1 MVVTKNY
8 KYIVMSL
15 FFALFLSACGKKKQV
30 LGGTPPTPPPVSDQ
44 GTEKQNPPTPPM
56 GKGEEQAPEAQ
67 PSPQLPKGPSQENES
82 VPDLPSKDQGQGR
95 RPNPSP
101 RRPVEQ
107 TPKKESKPAPQ
118 PETPSRME
126 SAEEEKLMLYSSDKN
141 SPAAKEDFSTVED
154 NRTTGFEED
163 GLFYSGAG
171 SDEILEYFKNL
182 NNSVT
187 REQKRLN
194 LRMASEIES
203 AQLSVPEEEDQF
215 NEVKLKV
222 KLTSGEQYTLV
233 GANDGQG
240 TIRLRQVRNDSSR
253 SYNINGFVKCVD
265 LNQACENSYA
275 RLQFSN
281 GAVARI
287 IFRQSEASTKFGIPT
302 IVDHQGLVYWNAW
315 IVNGINNERSVPTR
329 LRSVTL
335 STVEVVN
342 GRSSVHVSM
351 KSANSVRVN
360 FQGAL
365 MVSEGNSVQVPM
377 RQQFEVEEAD
387 LFSSVEDI
395 NNTYAKWL
403 SRITMVKNTGRGQ
416 MKFALVLNR
425 GKEKKNPVIS
435 MVVAHNESDVMTAKE
450 ISQFESR
457 LKK

>member
-1 MVVTKNY
+1 MGLTKNY
-8 KYIVMSL
+8 KYSVMVL
-15 FFALFLSACGKKKQV
+15 FCALFLSACGKKKQV
-30 LGGTPPTPPPVSDQ
+30 LGGTPQTPPPASEQ
-44 GTEKQNPPTPPM
+44 GTGKQNPPTPPM
-56 GKGEEQAPEAQ
+56 GKGEEQAPEDQ
-67 PSPQLPKGPSQENES
+67 PEQELPKTPSKEANPAPE
-82 VPDLPSKDQGQGR
+82 LPSKEEGKGR
-95 RPNPSP
+95 RANPAP
-101 RRPVEQ
+101 RQPVEQ
-107 TPKKESKPAPQ
+107 NPKSEPQ

-126 SAEEEKLMLYSSDKN
+126 TSEEEKLQLYSSDKN
-141 SPAAKEDFSTVED
+141 SPAAKEDFSTIED

-171 SDEILEYFKNL
+171 KDEILEYFKKL

-194 LRMASEIES
+194 LRMAAEIES
-203 AQLSVPEEEDQF
+203 AQLSVPEEDDEF
-215 NEVKLKV
+215 NEIKLKL

-240 TIRLRQVRNDSSR
+240 TIRLRPVRSNNSR
-253 SYNINGFVKCVD
+253 NYNVNGFVKCVD

-281 GAVARI
+281 GAIARI
-287 IFRQSEASTKFGIPT
+287 IFRQSAASTKFGIPD
-302 IVDHQGLVYWNAW
+302 IIDHHGLVYWNAF

-329 LRSVTL
+329 LKSVML
-335 STVEVVN
+335 STTEVVN
-342 GRSSVHVSM
+342 GRSSVNVSM
-351 KSANSVRVN
+351 KSANAVRVN
-360 FQGAL
+360 FGGAL

-377 RQQFEVEEAD
+377 RQQFEVEETD
-387 LFSSVEDI
+387 LFNTVEDT
-395 NNTYAKWL
+395 NNSYAKLL

-425 GKEKKNPVIS
+425 GGEKKNPVIS

-450 ISQFESR
+450 IAQFESR